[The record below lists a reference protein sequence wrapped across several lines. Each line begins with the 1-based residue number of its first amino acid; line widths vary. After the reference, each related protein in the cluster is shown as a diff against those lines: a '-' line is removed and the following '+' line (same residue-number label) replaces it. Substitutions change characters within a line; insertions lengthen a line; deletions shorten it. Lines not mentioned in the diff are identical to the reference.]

1 MPKPDQ
7 RQRAMAANVRR
18 LRRFRRW
25 SARHLARSA
34 HLPFSEIV
42 RIETPTHGDHVSDD
56 TIKGVA
62 RALDVDWLDLGIT
75 PEEDPDEPLLAANF
89 RTKPDSNEGGD

>member
-1 MPKPDQ
+1 M
-7 RQRAMAANVRR
+7 
-18 LRRFRRW
+18 
-25 SARHLARSA
+25 
-34 HLPFSEIV
+34 
-42 RIETPTHGDHVSDD
+42 SDD